1 MRLRHKI
8 IFFIVV
14 GLMIPF
20 CAGILIYHFFKPG
33 APVEYTKLSQ
43 IETYAHSLA
52 EFPDSDDRDWED
64 PHFLNYYHS
73 RGTNLFGKFLQQLGL
88 MQRPAWSPVFLS
100 TLLKEMTRTNLAK
113 GMGEGRKGFVQ
124 LKALA
129 PSRILIFGDVHG
141 AFHSL
146 VRDLAHLRE
155 LGSLDDD
162 LKIIDKNLYIIFNGD
177 FIDRSPYSID
187 ALILALSLM
196 KNNPDRVF
204 YLAGKHE
211 RDGNWK
217 DYGLKRELIWRGK
230 IYSKQAIPFERQV
243 LKFFGTLPVAVYIS
257 GAEDNKEVI
266 RVSFF
271 ERLALEYKEAQIDTS
286 FLKQSSALRYGEISE
301 KDYGATLID
310 VRAAFETEEWRRHN
324 RIKKNGLGQLDQDQ
338 GASTWAILSS
348 PVMVHKVF
356 LNFHSDAFGE
366 VKIDKKVSDATISM
380 HHQDS
385 RTAFGFTI
393 DPPLNVISGRLENQQ
408 EALLSLKVGSTM
420 PLVRGLATMSKQ
432 LKAGFSSCINDFNRN
447 DTEQGRTIRLVVD
460 NDDYIPQVA
469 RQNTLAHLEQGIRF
483 FLSPLG
489 TPTIYN
495 YLDLLIENKAVV
507 FFPEAN
513 NTAKN
518 GVEFPNLVYYR
529 ASYESEAR
537 TLIRVM
543 KQDFSA
549 TKFAIFYQDD
559 SYGQGPFKAAMEEL
573 KKLGITEIL
582 PLPYTRG
589 SNSFSS
595 QVQQIKKF
603 SPDALG
609 LFSVAIPTKEFIRQ
623 IGINDL
629 LTINLFGLS
638 AISEV
643 AMKKFAKQKGLS
655 IMYGASVPNPYMSPL
670 PIVEDYRRAMNN
682 ENNILDTF
690 SLEAYIGTRI
700 FLYALGRTK
709 GKNPQPLEVLRE
721 VEKIKNLDFHGIAID
736 FNPLTR
742 SLAKQVFIETNEK
755 TLWKAYP
762 VD

>member
-1 MRLRHKI
+1 MKLHHKL
-8 IFFIVV
+8 IFLLVV
-14 GLMIPF
+14 GLFIP
-20 CAGILIYHFFKPG
+20 ASLGILISTFVKP
-33 APVEYTKLSQ
+33 APPEEYTKISA
-43 IETYAHSLA
+43 INVYAHSLP

-73 RGTNLFGKFLQQLGL
+73 RSVSFLTRALQQLGIW
-88 MQRPAWSPVFLS
+88 QRSAWSAVYLS
-100 TLLKEMTRTNLAK
+100 KLLKQATKNNHAMGMIDGKKAVIHIKASSPTRVL
-113 GMGEGRKGFVQ
+113 V
-124 LKALA
+124 
-129 PSRILIFGDVHG
+129 FGDVHA

-146 VRDLAHLRE
+146 VRDLLHLRE
-155 LGSLDDD
+155 SGIIDDD
-162 LKIIDKNLYIIFNGD
+162 LKILDKNLFIVFNGD

-187 ALILALSLM
+187 ALILLLSII
-196 KNNPDRVF
+196 KNNPKQVF

-217 DYGLKRELIWRGK
+217 DYGLKRELIWRGRAF
-230 IYSKQAIPFERQV
+230 SQQPVPFEKQV
-243 LKFFGTLPVAVYIS
+243 LDFFSSLPASVYVS
-257 GAEDNKEVI
+257 GADDDKDVI
-266 RVSFF
+266 RISFNDRAF
-271 ERLALEYKEAQIDTS
+271 LGYKEAEIDKS
-286 FLKQSSALRYGEISE
+286 FLKHDESIKYGEISE
-301 KDYGATLID
+301 RNYGPSPID
-310 VRAAFETEEWRRHN
+310 VRAAFKTEEWRRHN

-338 GASTWAILSS
+338 GATTWAVLSS

-356 LNFHSDAFGE
+356 LNFHSDAFAE
-366 VKIDKKVSDATISM
+366 LSIDKKVTDATITM

-385 RTAFGFTI
+385 RTVIGFSL
-393 DPPLNVISGRLENQQ
+393 DPPINVISGRLSSEVVS
-408 EALLSLKVGSTM
+408 ELSLKVGSTM
-420 PLVRGLATMSKQ
+420 PLIRGLATMSRQ
-432 LKAGFSSCINDFNRN
+432 LKAGFSSCINEFNRTDKN
-447 DTEQGRTIRLVVD
+447 QGRNIRLFVD
-460 NDDYIPQVA
+460 NDDYIPQLA
-469 RQNTLAHLEQGIRF
+469 RENTIAHLRQGIRF

-543 KQDFSA
+543 KKDFSA

-573 KKLGITEIL
+573 KKLGVTEIL

-589 SNSFSS
+589 TNSFAT
-595 QVQQIKKF
+595 QVQQLKKF

-609 LFSVAIPTKEFIRQ
+609 LFSVALPTKEFIRQ
-623 IGINDL
+623 IGMNDL
-629 LTINLFGLS
+629 LTVNLFGLS

-643 AMKKFAKQKGLS
+643 AMKKFAKQKGLT

-670 PIVEDYRRAMNN
+670 PIVEDYRRAMKT

-700 FLYALGRTK
+700 FLYALGQAK
-709 GKNPQPLEVLRE
+709 SKNPSPMEVLKE
-721 VEKIKNLDFHGIAID
+721 VETIKNMDFHGIAID
-736 FNPLTR
+736 FNPITR
-742 SLAKQVFIETNEK
+742 SLAKQVFIETNERM
-755 TLWKAYP
+755 LWKAYP